1 MIKIGIL
8 IFFAVLFGSIVVC
21 EPQWLSSNAFLNS
34 FVSHEILALKAVIL
48 TVTLASVANIHLAL
62 NRIVVNRFGS
72 QASLTEAA
80 KSVKKEINDDA
91 WYIFWGFIVTIVALV
106 GKGAFDG
113 NVQVVAASHGV
124 ALWVLLLYLVCMY
137 DIYKIVFGVVDL
149 EMDIGSGQAS
159 KRTKTTEDY
168 TSGTPEP

>member
-21 EPQWLSSNAFLNS
+21 EPQWLSNNAFLNG

-62 NRIVVNRFGS
+62 NRIVVSRFGS

-80 KSVKKEINDDA
+80 KSVKKEINDNA
-91 WYIFWGFIVTIVALV
+91 WYIFWGFIATIFALV
-106 GKGAFDG
+106 GLSLRSSEKGLSTATSRSLQ
-113 NVQVVAASHGV
+113 QVMASHFGCFFFISS
-124 ALWVLLLYLVCMY
+124 VCM
-137 DIYKIVFGVVDL
+137 I
-149 EMDIGSGQAS
+149 S
-159 KRTKTTEDY
+159 TK
-168 TSGTPEP
+168 SFSAL